1 MHMCVY
7 YHKVKLWLCLLI
19 GVSDKAQGVGFL
31 YDFLKIKFHIMHLS
45 VYICMCKIHNKN
57 VDVCTCLSTGWFEI
71 DKEHNH
77 NVYVS
82 GLPLDVTK
90 EEFVELM
97 SKCGIIME
105 NEDGTKIN
113 TI

>member
-1 MHMCVY
+1 MCIV
-7 YHKVKLWLCLLI
+7 
-19 GVSDKAQGVGFL
+19 
-31 YDFLKIKFHIMHLS
+31 
-45 VYICMCKIHNKN
+45 HNN
-57 VDVCTCLSTGWFEI
+57 YVDVRTYMCSFAHCLSTGWFEI

-113 TI
+113 TV